1 MTTLTPQSKKKKHTV
16 MTGYLKLKLMG
27 LITLINVVVALVMG
41 ALLFFTDLENY
52 FDWYPAI
59 PTFYWVTSMA
69 MVFFLDSVKRKK
81 GDVTVTTFMVVRL
94 VRFTLA
100 IVFLWLYLRFVGEHP
115 RAFGFTLM
123 LFYFIYLGME
133 TYTVYLFEKKRLKR
147 EKENDEKKSN

>member
-1 MTTLTPQSKKKKHTV
+1 

-100 IVFLWLYLRFVGEHP
+100 ILFLWLYLRFVGEHP

-123 LFYFIYLGME
+123 LFYSPVRGRTSTGIRVHTDAILFYLSRNGDLHRLPFRE
-133 TYTVYLFEKKRLKR
+133 EKI
-147 EKENDEKKSN
+147 KKGERK